1 VTRRRRVQTDRTIPA
16 RRVRSFTLRP
26 AKIAALKAQ
35 VDGTSVP
42 NPFNTGFYFFL
53 IDALKQLGVN
63 RTHPI
68 RHVIGAF
75 RQMANA
81 PSTYKNGGTFWKRWK
96 HKDAAR
102 PWRDRFVQNI
112 EVLQRVARPGVQN
125 RSAYGQKLKQVGT
138 EVLGSRGVV
147 IDMLRARDGKML
159 VKLNT
164 NSPFPI
170 NEFRT
175 RRDQSRS
182 AVLARFR
189 QQRHV
194 AQAGRCAICPREGR
208 LCVDHCHTRN
218 RLRGLLC
225 RKCNLGLG
233 QFDDSPMRV
242 MRAALYLMEA
252 MGMLDE
258 PARTKTKSTKGRRHE

>member
-1 VTRRRRVQTDRTIPA
+1 MTRDHRDPSNRTIAA
-16 RRVRSFTLRP
+16 RRARSFTLCP
-26 AKIAALKAQ
+26 NKITALKAQ
-35 VDGTSVP
+35 ANRTNVP
-42 NPFNTGFYFFL
+42 NPFNAGFYFFL
-53 IDALKQLGVN
+53 IEALKQLGVN
-63 RTHPI
+63 QVHPI
-68 RHVIGAF
+68 SNVITAF
-75 RQMANA
+75 RQLANA
-81 PSTYKNGGTFWKRWK
+81 PSTYKNGGTSWLRWKR
-96 HKDAAR
+96 KDAAL
-102 PWRDRFVQNI
+102 PWRERFVQNI

-138 EVLGSRGVV
+138 DVLGSRGVV
-147 IDMLRARDGKML
+147 IDVLRARDGKML

-164 NSPFPI
+164 DSPFPI

-208 LCVDHCHTRN
+208 LCIDHCHTRN

-233 QFDDSPMRV
+233 HFDDSPARV
-242 MRAALYLMEA
+242 LCAALYLMQA
-252 MGMLDE
+252 IGMHDE
-258 PARTKTKSTKGRRHE
+258 LRRTPAKSKKGQRHE